1 MRTQLLLWIGLLAG
15 SVAIAQPKAGQLD
28 DCGTPTPTQ
37 PVVIPQA
44 VFEQYQQKAALPICV
59 RVVVTIFA
67 DTDGSNVATTEADV
81 LRQFQNMVDQYAPHN
96 ICFLLQDIRQVN
108 NTDLN
113 DQDADTEGAELIPF
127 RVANCLNIFVHNNL
141 PGYNG
146 NAYDIPNYNGYIS
159 MNDGAVESTT
169 NLSTMGHE
177 VGHVFGLYHTHS
189 TGFGNEKVARSGGC
203 KNCLDAGDLLC
214 DTPADPNQ
222 QTLPDQDYLDEFTNS
237 SCVYSGTRQDNC
249 SIPATFVPSTRN
261 MMAYGRRACRNQFT
275 ADQGTRMRFF
285 LDKPEFDYLL
295 APETALVPAA
305 ANTTRNGGTYLDVAR
320 DQVTTGQ
327 TYTLTIT
334 GTTRQQFVSKR
345 IIFKPGTHITPS
357 GSGRTSTIINTYCD

>member
-249 SIPATFVPSTRN
+249 STPATFVPSTRN